1 MPGASF
7 PRRASRAT
15 SVTRAARTPR
25 VRLSAVALA
34 VALAAHAP
42 RAAAQL
48 RPLEP
53 LPAAAWDTAHV
64 LTLVAGGS
72 LLTDQRASLAGTAGT
87 LAELANFSLAWRSGR
102 VVLEVAGTVARRLR
116 EDARFTAAES
126 EVVPDADG
134 VRADAG
140 DLRISTA
147 VRLTPPGA
155 GVLGVVRFGVR
166 LPTTDNRIGLD
177 RDATDIFLLLGGSGR
192 LGPLWLAGDAG
203 LGIHGTRELRYEQ
216 EEVLLYAVRA
226 ELRGARLTP
235 TLGAVGQMHA
245 RTHPAIRGVED
256 LGELRAGLRWG
267 TRRWLHLEGV
277 RGFTSFS
284 PSSGVRLALGT
295 SLR

>member
-15 SVTRAARTPR
+15 AVTHASRTRR
-25 VRLSAVALA
+25 VRRCALA
-34 VALAAHAP
+34 LTVALAALAT
-42 RAAAQL
+42 RAESQL

-53 LPAAAWDTAHV
+53 LPASAWDTAHV
-64 LTLVAGGS
+64 LTLAAGGS
-72 LLTDQRASLAGTAGT
+72 VLTDQRASLAGTSGT

-102 VVLEVAGTVARRLR
+102 VVVEVAGTVARHFR
-116 EDARFTAAES
+116 EDGRFIAAES
-126 EVVPDADG
+126 EVAPDTDG

-140 DLRISTA
+140 DLRVSTA
-147 VRLTPPGA
+147 VRLTPPGV

-177 RDATDIFLLLGGSGR
+177 RDATDIFLLLGGAGQF
-192 LGPLWLAGDAG
+192 GPLWLAGDAG

-284 PSSGVRLALGT
+284 PSSGLRLALGT

>member
-15 SVTRAARTPR
+15 AVTHASRTRR
-25 VRLSAVALA
+25 VRRCALA
-34 VALAAHAP
+34 LTVALAALAP
-42 RAAAQL
+42 RAESQL

-53 LPAAAWDTAHV
+53 LPASAWDTAHV
-64 LTLVAGGS
+64 LTLVVGAS

-87 LAELANFSLAWRSGR
+87 LAELANFSLAWHSGR
-102 VVLEVAGTVARRLR
+102 VVLEVAGTVARHFR
-116 EDARFTAAES
+116 EDARFIAAES
-126 EVVPDADG
+126 EVVPDVDG

-140 DLRISTA
+140 DLRVSTA

-166 LPTTDNRIGLD
+166 LPTADNRIGLD
-177 RDATDIFLLLGGSGR
+177 RDATDIFILLGGSGH
-192 LGPLWLAGDAG
+192 LGPVWLSGDAG

-284 PSSGVRLALGT
+284 PSSGLRVALGT